1 MSQAALIILHGVQ
14 IGETQRCT
22 SNLLQNSKREEHQIE
37 NANSKV
43 EFRQRSQEFEP
54 QLGVVLELVDLMQQ
68 YTFDVLIQEEEERL
82 NMSKREEV
90 VPRYRSTSHF
100 YYRDGQEN
108 KEFKQRVHNFEPM
121 IHYVIEQEAATQGIK
136 MSRGIELV
144 LVTR

>member
-43 EFRQRSQEFEP
+43 EFRQRSQEK
-54 QLGVVLELVDLMQQ
+54 
-68 YTFDVLIQEEEERL
+68 EEKF
-82 NMSKREEV
+82 NMSKREKV

>member
-1 MSQAALIILHGVQ
+1 M
-14 IGETQRCT
+14 
-22 SNLLQNSKREEHQIE
+22 
-37 NANSKV
+37 
-43 EFRQRSQEFEP
+43 
-54 QLGVVLELVDLMQQ
+54 DLMQQ

-100 YYRDGQEN
+100 YYRDGLEN

-136 MSRGIELV
+136 MSRGIELI
-144 LVTR
+144 LVTRQETIVLPRAKLTVVEHVPMAIRLRYNEPKFN